1 MSANQ
6 KQQCELSDYAIRHI
20 RRRARQLAR
29 TEGFAAQDIED
40 IRQDLIVDLLERLP
54 KFDPA
59 KATCNTFV
67 ARIIERKVAKLIRD
81 RNCEK
86 RDPRR
91 EECSLNEC
99 IDDGEGGSVEHI
111 QTIAAEEADRRLG
124 RQARSDQETAELALD
139 VEAVLKRLPDNLRR
153 LCELLKTG
161 SIADAARAMGVPR
174 TTLHDHVKKLRQ
186 VFEAAGLRDYLAG
199 RPSSGAC
206 AG

>member
-20 RRRARQLAR
+20 RHRARQLTR

-67 ARIIERKVAKLIRD
+67 ARIIDRKVAKLIRD

-91 EECSLNEC
+91 EQCSLNEC
-99 IDDGEGGSVEHI
+99 IDDGEGGSVERI
-111 QTIAAEEADRRLG
+111 QTIAADEADRRLG
-124 RQARSDQETAELALD
+124 RQARSDQETAELVLD

-174 TTLHDHVKKLRQ
+174 TTLNDHVKKLRE

-199 RPSSGAC
+199 RPSSGAS

>member
-20 RRRARQLAR
+20 RHRARQLAR

-54 KFDPA
+54 KFDPT
-59 KATCNTFV
+59 KATLNTFAV
-67 ARIIERKVAKLIRD
+67 RVVEGKIRKLLRD
-81 RNCEK
+81 HNCEK

-99 IDDGEGGSVEHI
+99 VDDGEGGSVERI
-111 QTIAAEEADRRLG
+111 QTIAADETDRWLG

-139 VEAVLKRLPDNLRR
+139 VEEVLKRLPDNLRR
-153 LCELLKTG
+153 LCEFLKTG

-174 TTLHDHVKKLRQ
+174 TTLHDHVKQLRE
-186 VFEAAGLRDYLAG
+186 VFEAAGMRDYLAN
-199 RPSSGAC
+199 RPSSCPC

>member
-1 MSANQ
+1 MYANQ

-20 RRRARQLAR
+20 RHRARQLAR
-29 TEGFAAQDIED
+29 TEGIAAQDIED

-67 ARIIERKVAKLIRD
+67 ARIIDRKVAKLIRD

-99 IDDGEGGSVEHI
+99 IDDGEGGSVERV
-111 QTIAAEEADRRLG
+111 QTIAADEADRRLG

-174 TTLHDHVKKLRQ
+174 TTLNDHVKKLRE

-199 RPSSGAC
+199 RPSSGEC

>member
-1 MSANQ
+1 MSA
-6 KQQCELSDYAIRHI
+6 KQRELSDYAIRHI

-29 TEGFAAQDIED
+29 TAGFAAQDIED

-59 KATCNTFV
+59 KASYNTFV
-67 ARIIERKVAKLIRD
+67 THVVDSKVATLIRD
-81 RNCEK
+81 RNCKK

-91 EECSLNEC
+91 EQRSLNEC
-99 IDDGEGGSVEHI
+99 IDDGEGGSVEHV

-124 RQARSDQETAELALD
+124 RQARSDQETVELALD
-139 VEAVLKRLPDNLRR
+139 IEEVPKRLPDNLRR

-174 TTLHDHVKKLRQ
+174 TTLHGHIVKLRNVLETIDLQ
-186 VFEAAGLRDYLAG
+186 NY
-199 RPSSGAC
+199 
-206 AG
+206 

>member
-20 RRRARQLAR
+20 RHRVRQLAR

-40 IRQDLIVDLLERLP
+40 IRQDLIVDLLKRLP
-54 KFDPA
+54 KFDPS
-59 KATCNTFV
+59 KATCNMFV
-67 ARIIERKVAKLIRD
+67 ARIIDRKVAALIRD

-86 RDPRR
+86 RNPRR

-99 IDDGEGGSVEHI
+99 VDDGKGGSVERI
-111 QTIAAEEADRRLG
+111 QTIAADETDRWLG

-139 VEAVLKRLPDNLRR
+139 VEEVLKRLPDNLRR
-153 LCELLKTG
+153 LCEFLKTG

-174 TTLHDHVKKLRQ
+174 TTLHDHVKQLRE
-186 VFEAAGLRDYLAG
+186 VFEAAGMRDYLAN
-199 RPSSGAC
+199 RPSSCPC

>member
-6 KQQCELSDYAIRHI
+6 KQQCELSDYAIRLI
-20 RRRARQLAR
+20 RHKARQLAR
-29 TEGFAAQDIED
+29 NEGFTPQDIED

-54 KFDPA
+54 KFD
-59 KATCNTFV
+59 ATKSAYNTFV
-67 ARIIERKVAKLIRD
+67 DRIVNRKVARLMRD

-91 EECSLNEC
+91 EACSLNEY
-99 IDDGEGGSVEHI
+99 IDDGEGGTVERS

-124 RQARSDQETAELALD
+124 RQARSNQETAELVLD
-139 VEAVLKRLPDNLRR
+139 VEAVLKRLPDNLRTP
-153 LCELLKTG
+153 CELLKTG

-174 TTLHDHVKKLRQ
+174 TTLNDHVKKLREF
-186 VFEAAGLRDYLAG
+186 FEAAGLRDYLVG
-199 RPSSGAC
+199 CPSSGVC

>member
-6 KQQCELSDYAIRHI
+6 KQQYELSDYAIRHI
-20 RRRARQLAR
+20 RHRARQLAR
-29 TEGFAAQDIED
+29 TEGIAAQDIED

-67 ARIIERKVAKLIRD
+67 ARIIDRKVAKLIRD

-99 IDDGEGGSVEHI
+99 IDDGEGGSVERV
-111 QTIAAEEADRRLG
+111 QTIADDEADRRLG

-174 TTLHDHVKKLRQ
+174 TTLHDHVKKLRE
-186 VFEAAGLRDYLAG
+186 VFEAAGMRDYLAG
-199 RPSSGAC
+199 RPSSGEC

>member
-6 KQQCELSDYAIRHI
+6 KQQCELSDYAIRLI
-20 RRRARQLAR
+20 RHRARRLVA
-29 TEGFAAQDIED
+29 TAGFAAQDIED

-67 ARIIERKVAKLIRD
+67 ARIIDRKVAKLIRD

-99 IDDGEGGSVEHI
+99 IDDGEGGSVERI
-111 QTIAAEEADRRLG
+111 QTIAADEADRRLG

-139 VEAVLKRLPDNLRR
+139 VEEVLKRLPDNLRR

-174 TTLHDHVKKLRQ
+174 TTLHDHVKKLRE

-199 RPSSGAC
+199 RPSSGEC

>member
-6 KQQCELSDYAIRHI
+6 KQQCELSDYAIRLI
-20 RRRARQLAR
+20 RHRARRLVA
-29 TEGFAAQDIED
+29 TAGFAPGDIED
-40 IRQDLIVDLLERLP
+40 IQQDLIVDLLERLP

-59 KATCNTFV
+59 KATHKTFV
-67 ARIIERKVAKLIRD
+67 ARVIDRKVAKLIRH
-81 RNCEK
+81 RNSQK

-91 EECSLNEC
+91 EACSLNEC
-99 IDDGEGGSVEHI
+99 IDDGEGGSVERI
-111 QTIAAEEADRRLG
+111 QTIAAEEADRGLG
-124 RQARSDQETAELALD
+124 RQARSDQETAELSLD
-139 VEAVLKRLPDNLRR
+139 VEEVLNRLPDNLRR

-174 TTLHDHVKKLRQ
+174 TTLNDHVKKLREF
-186 VFEAAGLRDYLAG
+186 FEAAGLRDYLSG

>member
-1 MSANQ
+1 MYANQ

-20 RRRARQLAR
+20 RHRARQLAR

-67 ARIIERKVAKLIRD
+67 ARIIDRKVATLIRD
-81 RNCEK
+81 RSCEK

-111 QTIAAEEADRRLG
+111 QTIAAEEADRWLG
-124 RQARSDQETAELALD
+124 RQARPDQETVELALD
-139 VEAVLKRLPDNLRR
+139 VEAVINRLPDNLRR

-174 TTLHDHVKKLRQ
+174 TTLNDHVKKLRE

>member
-1 MSANQ
+1 MQANK
-6 KQQCELSDYAIRHI
+6 KQDGLSEYAAVLIHHK
-20 RRRARQLAR
+20 ARQIIGKA
-29 TEGFAAQDIED
+29 GFTKDDVDDIE
-40 IRQDLIVDLLERLP
+40 QEMTLELLERLP

-59 KATCNTFV
+59 KSAHKTFV
-67 ARIIERKVAKLIRD
+67 ARIIDRKVANLIRD

-91 EECSLNEC
+91 EEYSLNEC
-99 IDDGEGGSVEHI
+99 IDDSEGGSVERI

-124 RQARSDQETAELALD
+124 RQERSDQETAELALD
-139 VEAVLKRLPDNLRR
+139 VEEVLKRLPDNLRR

-174 TTLHDHVKKLRQ
+174 TTLNDHVKKLREF
-186 VFEAAGLRDYLAG
+186 FEAAGLRDYLSG
-199 RPSSGAC
+199 HPSSGEC